1 MRHIMVR
8 RPGQEQF
15 LYVRAD
21 PADLGALTSSRSV
34 GGGGGEDVLARILS
48 EKKPRS

>member
-1 MRHIMVR
+1 MVS

-34 GGGGGEDVLARILS
+34 GGGGGGEDVLARILS